1 MAVSTWLPAALA
13 GAWVMGVGTAT
24 FTAHVFP
31 AYVLRTPDGMLARF
45 QALLGV
51 AQAAPILLGTNLLA
65 AVAAHAG
72 ATASFA
78 VAAGLC
84 LAASAVLAASPA
96 VRVLRLEPA

>member
-1 MAVSTWLPAALA
+1 MA
-13 GAWVMGVGTAT
+13 GTDRRN
-24 FTAHVFP
+24 F
-31 AYVLRTPDGMLARF
+31 
-45 QALLGV
+45 
-51 AQAAPILLGTNLLA
+51 LLA
-65 AVAAHAG
+65 APASLGGLLTFRSVVRVAAHGG